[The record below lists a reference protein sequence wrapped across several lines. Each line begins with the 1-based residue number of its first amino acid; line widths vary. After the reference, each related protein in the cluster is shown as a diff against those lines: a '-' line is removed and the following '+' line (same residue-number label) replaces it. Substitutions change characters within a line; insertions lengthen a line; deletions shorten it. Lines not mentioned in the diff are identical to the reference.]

1 MTEAQGQAVKTFV
14 EDGRLAL
21 LYHNVTYIATDNEN
35 FRSVLGAATEG
46 HPPVRPY
53 KVEIANPDHPVTGGV
68 KDFVVTD
75 EQHFMTYD
83 GDPRHVL
90 MRSVNE
96 DGLSFEDLGNACEAG
111 WAYEYGRGRVCY
123 LAPGHM
129 VSVLWNPEYEK
140 IQQNAVR
147 WLMGDI

>member
-1 MTEAQGQAVKTFV
+1 M
-14 EDGRLAL
+14 
-21 LYHNVTYIATDNEN
+21 
-35 FRSVLGAATEG
+35 
-46 HPPVRPY
+46 RPY

-111 WAYEYGRGRVCY
+111 WAYEYGRSRVCY

-147 WLMGDI
+147 WLMGEI